1 MTRPSGLVVSHPS
14 LCSGWGTRDLVWI
27 GCRRGHVGPECGLIW
42 VMPKGQRRVYGAGE
56 LHFITSIC
64 YRRQPKLGEEKHRA
78 LFLQLLEQTAH
89 KFGFE
94 VRGAA
99 VLPDRFHLL
108 MTEPAKDTADHA
120 VEMLRHRYG
129 RRYNSSAR
137 TDEQVWETKWTDAH
151 VVGDEALA
159 TRMRFLREAEA
170 RLDPASVLQR
180 NMSQV

>member
-1 MTRPSGLVVSHPS
+1 MA
-14 LCSGWGTRDLVWI
+14 
-27 GCRRGHVGPECGLIW
+27 
-42 VMPKGQRRVYGAGE
+42 KGQRREYGKGE

-64 YRRQPKLGEEKHRA
+64 FRRQPKLAEEKHRA
-78 LFLQLLEQTAH
+78 LFLQLLEQIEH

-94 VRGAA
+94 VRGVA

-120 VEMLRHRYG
+120 MEMLRHRYG

-151 VVGDEALA
+151 VVGAEAIEA
-159 TRMRFLREAEA
+159 RMRFLREAEA
-170 RLDPASVLQR
+170 KAEALASSDGRSPA
-180 NMSQV
+180 

>member
-1 MTRPSGLVVSHPS
+1 MWSWSLRSPGRGLEHST
-14 LCSGWGTRDLVWI
+14 GI
-27 GCRRGHVGPECGLIW
+27 ECGLIC
-42 VMPKGQRRVYGAGE
+42 VMPKGQRRTYGAGE

-64 YRRQPKLGEEKHRA
+64 YRHQPKLGEEKHRA

-94 VRGAA
+94 VRGVAL
-99 VLPDRFHLL
+99 LPDRFHLL

-120 VEMLRHRYG
+120 IEMLRHRYG

-137 TDEQVWETKWTDAH
+137 TDEQVWETKWTDVH

-159 TRMRFLREAEA
+159 ARMRFLREAEA

-180 NMSQV
+180 NPRRYKNAWNGPQC